1 MTTNRKN
8 RILAALAVAVLPL
21 LMTSVPAHG
30 AQAAALPPG
39 GPTKLVNRNSS
50 KCADVEGWSKDDG
63 GNVHQWS
70 CRLDN
75 DSNQKWTFRR
85 TADGYWNVVNQNS
98 GKCLDIQG
106 PSYADGAHL
115 HQWTCSGYGSQK
127 WELQYTTTEYF
138 KLVSAYSGKCA
149 DVEGPSLNDGA
160 QIHQWTCRNQD
171 DNSQQWRFFTAT

>member
-1 MTTNRKN
+1 MNRKN
-8 RILAALAVAVLPL
+8 RVLAALDMAVLPL

-39 GPTKLVNRNSS
+39 GPAKLVNRNSS

-63 GNVHQWS
+63 GNVPQWS

-85 TADGYWNVVNQNS
+85 TADGYRNVVNQNS
-98 GKCLDIQG
+98 GKRLDVQG
-106 PSYADGAHL
+106 SSYNDGAHL
-115 HQWTCSGYGSQK
+115 HQRTCPDYGSQK

-138 KLVSAYSGKCA
+138 KLVSAYSGKCM
-149 DVEGPSLNDGA
+149 DVEGPSRDDGA
-160 QIHQWTCRNQD
+160 QIHQWTCRNKD
-171 DNSQQWRFFTAT
+171 GNSQQWRFFTAT